1 MKQFVFGAMALC
13 PLLLLMPGCS
23 RKDNQ
28 NQSDEMV
35 LRHRLRTKL
44 QTLDAGNMRGVY
56 SMRVGGQVYETL
68 YVFHFLKRPYE
79 LVPQL
84 AEGMP
89 EISEDHLTYT
99 IRIKKGVLFQDDD
112 CFPDGNGREL
122 KAQDFVYSLKRIA
135 NFKYAS
141 QNWHSFK
148 DKIVGLDDFREY
160 TKQFKSEF
168 EVDYGREVA
177 GIKSLNDYT
186 IQITL
191 NKPWP
196 QMVET
201 IFADNMSSPM
211 AKEGIEYYGKDIIRH
226 PVGTGAYRLK
236 TWHRGSYIE
245 LVKNENWRGELYPSE
260 GGPGDLEAGYLE
272 DPGKPVPFADR
283 LIWRVIEEDQPAWLL
298 FMRGEI
304 DGMEIP
310 KDNFNEA
317 VSLKNREVTDEMQDR
332 GISLKHFDDPSVFWI
347 GFNMQDPVLGENKP
361 LRKALSRTFNRE
373 HFIELFLN
381 GSGHVAHG
389 FVALGL
395 DSYDPEIKKY
405 GYSKYDLQE
414 AEQLLKEAEKIQGG
428 PIPKLTLGMSGTD
441 TFSKQY
447 GQFTQRQFQK
457 IGVEIEVNYMDW
469 PTYMAELNKGQLQL
483 FSSGFYASYPD
494 AIDFMTLF
502 GSKYFAPG
510 ANKFF
515 YLDPEFDELLEKAEV
530 MFPSPQRLELYR
542 KMERMVMEDYP
553 AVFTSHR
560 ISYVLHHSWY
570 KNYKPHAFSYGVSKY
585 RNIDLADRNTYKR
598 RLKDLKQN
606 KKDRLFP
613 VSRSGA
619 QKGND

>member
-1 MKQFVFGAMALC
+1 MKQFVFAAMALC
-13 PLLLLMPGCS
+13 PLLLLMPDCS

-56 SMRVGGQVYETL
+56 SMRVGGQVYEAL

-245 LVKNENWRGELYPSE
+245 LVK
-260 GGPGDLEAGYLE
+260 
-272 DPGKPVPFADR
+272 
-283 LIWRVIEEDQPAWLL
+283 
-298 FMRGEI
+298 
-304 DGMEIP
+304 
-310 KDNFNEA
+310 
-317 VSLKNREVTDEMQDR
+317 
-332 GISLKHFDDPSVFWI
+332 H
-347 GFNMQDPVLGENKP
+347 
-361 LRKALSRTFNRE
+361 
-373 HFIELFLN
+373 
-381 GSGHVAHG
+381 
-389 FVALGL
+389 
-395 DSYDPEIKKY
+395 
-405 GYSKYDLQE
+405 
-414 AEQLLKEAEKIQGG
+414 
-428 PIPKLTLGMSGTD
+428 
-441 TFSKQY
+441 
-447 GQFTQRQFQK
+447 
-457 IGVEIEVNYMDW
+457 
-469 PTYMAELNKGQLQL
+469 
-483 FSSGFYASYPD
+483 
-494 AIDFMTLF
+494 
-502 GSKYFAPG
+502 
-510 ANKFF
+510 
-515 YLDPEFDELLEKAEV
+515 
-530 MFPSPQRLELYR
+530 
-542 KMERMVMEDYP
+542 
-553 AVFTSHR
+553 
-560 ISYVLHHSWY
+560 
-570 KNYKPHAFSYGVSKY
+570 
-585 RNIDLADRNTYKR
+585 
-598 RLKDLKQN
+598 
-606 KKDRLFP
+606 
-613 VSRSGA
+613 
-619 QKGND
+619 